1 VVSQLLAELDGVEQ
15 LSRVIVLGATNRIDL
30 IDPSIL
36 RPGRF
41 GVHIAVGPPDAPA
54 RRDILRICLRTA
66 AAAAPE
72 LAAIIEV
79 VTPLTEGFSGAR
91 LRQLCDDAKR
101 SAIKRTG
108 FKEVAAPT
116 VADLMQALEAERAE
130 SGEQPNA
137 FQRKLD

>member
-1 VVSQLLAELDGVEQ
+1 MTTDRVVSQLLAELDGVEQ

-41 GVHIAVGPPDAPA
+41 GVHIAVGLPDLEA

-66 AAAAPE
+66 SAKDGPQQS
-72 LAAIIEV
+72 IIDAV
-79 VTPLTEGFSGAR
+79 APLTEGFSGAR

-101 SAIKRTG
+101 AAIKRTG
-108 FKEVAAPT
+108 FTQIAAPT
-116 VADLMQALEAERAE
+116 VEDLLQAIEAERAGA
-130 SGEQPNA
+130 S
-137 FQRKLD
+137 